1 LTDTI
6 RRIAV
11 VALMMMLLGSC
22 SEVDEGREGQTLEN
36 LQKDFASYSQKVYG
50 SLATEPLDSTL
61 QTETGLFGGM
71 AVGAGERIVMGR
83 YRYRVDSAEYGP
95 IGRMAFQIRDMDGAY
110 GAVPVVLQFV
120 SRDGSWRL
128 EEVAHFAFDTTDIA
142 SDTTNIGPAASGS
155 GAGATNPQTNPLVRS
170 LTERLDPWVGAA
182 VDRVSESSD

>member
-1 LTDTI
+1 M
-6 RRIAV
+6 
-11 VALMMMLLGSC
+11 ALMMMLLPSC
-22 SEVDEGREGQTLEN
+22 SEVDVGRQRQTLES
-36 LQKDFASYSQKVYG
+36 LREDFASYSQKVYG

-128 EEVAHFAFDTTDIA
+128 EEVAHFASDTTDIG
-142 SDTTNIGPAASGS
+142 SAASGS